1 MAVAA
6 IASLIVG
13 AGAAVR
19 ALAVASVALLAV
31 TRARRLTVALA
42 STATSTIGWIALARC
57 LGIIVRRHLHGDSAA
72 SAFLSVKQRVVG

>member
-6 IASLIVG
+6 IASLVVG

-19 ALAVASVALLAV
+19 ALVVASVALLAV

-42 STATSTIGWIALARC
+42 STATSTIGWIAAHTNQDYTVSKFFHSLT
-57 LGIIVRRHLHGDSAA
+57 
-72 SAFLSVKQRVVG
+72 KQNHFDC